1 MLKQRRMVAEQ
12 VAGALFEAEAAID
25 AAISKTAAL
34 TGAMPA
40 LRKQV
45 GASALIGQDA
55 VERASQAIMSLAEA
69 RRAIVETHK
78 ELSVAQ
84 GQIGLGAVRLGDT
97 GHAASRR
104 RCSPATAN
112 RQVGRRALRT
122 PFAPPRDRRDGSF
135 RPVALA
141 VWGPA

>member
-12 VAGALFEAEAAID
+12 IASALFEAEAAID
-25 AAISKTAAL
+25 AALSKTAAL
-34 TGAMPA
+34 TGVMPA
-40 LRKQV
+40 LRRDA

-84 GQIGLGAVRLGDT
+84 GQMGLGAVSFDPGSGQKPAVETDGL
-97 GHAASRR
+97 AARAR
-104 RCSPATAN
+104 
-112 RQVGRRALRT
+112 GRALR
-122 PFAPPRDRRDGSF
+122 A
-135 RPVALA
+135 VAA
-141 VWGPA
+141 A

>member
-12 VAGALFEAEAAID
+12 IASALFEAEAAID

-34 TGAMPA
+34 TGVMPA
-40 LRKQV
+40 LRSAA

-78 ELSVAQ
+78 ELSIAQ
-84 GQIGLGAVRLGDT
+84 GQMGLGAVSFDPGGAEKPLVHQDGL
-97 GHAASRR
+97 AARAR
-104 RCSPATAN
+104 
-112 RQVGRRALRT
+112 GRSLR
-122 PFAPPRDRRDGSF
+122 S
-135 RPVALA
+135 VAA
-141 VWGPA
+141 

>member
-12 VAGALFEAEAAID
+12 VAGALFEAETAID
-25 AAISKTAAL
+25 AAIAKTAAL

-55 VERASQAIMSLAEA
+55 LERASQAIAALADA

-78 ELSVAQ
+78 ELSIVQ
-84 GQIGLGAVRLGDT
+84 TQIGLGAVTMTDVGSGQKPPST
-97 GHAASRR
+97 M
-104 RCSPATAN
+104 TADEA
-112 RQVGRRALRT
+112 REQPSRRALR
-122 PFAPPRDRRDGSF
+122 
-135 RPVALA
+135 A
-141 VWGPA
+141 VRAA

>member
-12 VAGALFEAEAAID
+12 VAGARFEAETAID
-25 AAISKTAAL
+25 AAISKTALL

-55 VERASQAIMSLAEA
+55 LERASQAIAALAEA

-78 ELSVAQ
+78 ELSVVQ
-84 GQIGLGAVRLGDT
+84 TQIGLGAVTMADPGSGQKPPLM
-97 GHAASRR
+97 AAEEAREQPS
-104 RCSPATAN
+104 
-112 RQVGRRALRT
+112 RRALR
-122 PFAPPRDRRDGSF
+122 
-135 RPVALA
+135 A
-141 VWGPA
+141 VRAA